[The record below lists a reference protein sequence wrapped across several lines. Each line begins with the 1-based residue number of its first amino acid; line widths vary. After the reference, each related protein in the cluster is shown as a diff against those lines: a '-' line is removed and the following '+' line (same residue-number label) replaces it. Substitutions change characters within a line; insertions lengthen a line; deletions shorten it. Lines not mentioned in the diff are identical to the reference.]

1 MLPLVP
7 LATVKVELAYRV
19 TGATYVVAAAALVD
33 VLDMLEMP
41 IAEPTPVFVPIE
53 ILRPSDAVSVTPLP
67 LLLAV
72 TPVSPV
78 LVLITLTTSAIV
90 ELLVKFA
97 VIDWPFK

>member
-1 MLPLVP
+1 MP
-7 LATVKVELAYRV
+7 
-19 TGATYVVAAAALVD
+19 D
-33 VLDMLEMP
+33 ILEIPM
-41 IAEPTPVFVPIE
+41 AEPTPVLVPIE
-53 ILRPSDAVSVTPLP
+53 MLRPSDAVSVTPLP

-90 ELLVKFA
+90 ELVVRLA